1 MKNPEIITSHG
12 HSIPV
17 IMGGVMLGLLL
28 AALDGTI
35 MSTVMPTII
44 TRLGGME
51 FYTWPFTIYMLA
63 STISII
69 IFGKISDL
77 FGRKRVFNTGI
88 GIFLI
93 GSLLSGLSPGMIYL
107 ILFRLI
113 QGIGGG
119 ILLTVSF
126 IMVAELFPVW
136 ERGKYMGILAS
147 VFGIASIIGPL
158 IGGYITEH
166 IGWPWVF
173 YVNIPI
179 GILSF
184 CMIWRFFPDIA
195 PVAQSRS
202 IDYAGI
208 ITFTA
213 AMIPLFLGLSLAG
226 TVYPW
231 ASPEIIGMMGTSAI
245 LFIIFIRTQLKA
257 QEPVLAV
264 RMFHNRVY
272 AISMIDV
279 FLGNA
284 LFYAAI
290 IYLPLFVQD
299 VLKTNASM
307 AGMIITPMVISVV
320 LAAIVSGQVISRTR
334 RYKTLALFAFAIM
347 GVSTALFST
356 INTDTSFAELIFG
369 SILLGFGAGIMD
381 PLFSV
386 AAQNAFSPKEIG
398 VITSSLQFS
407 RNMGATVITPL
418 LAFVMYN
425 SLNITKGSVDISGL
439 SPDSLAHA
447 ISLVFEW
454 CLVIAIVSCALTL
467 LLEDAKL
474 KPREKPGEKSLMHPE
489 AQVS

>member
-1 MKNPEIITSHG
+1 MTNPDIIKSGG

-44 TRLGGME
+44 TQLGGME
-51 FYTWPFTIYMLA
+51 YYTWPFTVYMLA

-77 FGRKRVFNTGI
+77 FGRKQVFNAGI
-88 GIFLI
+88 VIFLA
-93 GSLLSGLSPGMIYL
+93 GSILSGLSPGMIYL

-126 IMVAELFPVW
+126 IMVAELFPIW

-158 IGGYITEH
+158 MGGYITEH
-166 IGWPWVF
+166 IGWPFVF
-173 YVNIPI
+173 FVNIPI

-184 CMIWRFFPDIA
+184 FMIWKYFPDIP

-213 AMIPLFLGLSLAG
+213 AMIPLFLALSMAG
-226 TVYPW
+226 TVYQW
-231 ASPEIIGMMGTSAI
+231 TSPEIIGMLLCSGI
-245 LFIIFIRTQLKA
+245 LFFLFIRTQLQAK
-257 QEPVLAV
+257 EPVLAV
-264 RMFHNRVY
+264 RMFQNKVY

-299 VLKTNASM
+299 VLNTNASM
-307 AGMIITPMVISVV
+307 AGMVITPMVISVV
-320 LAAIVSGQVISRTR
+320 LAAIISGQVLSRTR
-334 RYKTLALFAFAIM
+334 RYKTLALFAFALM
-347 GVSTALFST
+347 GISTALFST
-356 INTDTSFAELIFG
+356 ITPDTSFAELVFG
-369 SILLGFGAGIMD
+369 SILLGFGTGIMH

-407 RNMGATVITPL
+407 RNMGATIITPL

-425 SLNITKGSVDISGL
+425 SLNISNGAVDITRL
-439 SPDSLAHA
+439 SPDALAHA

-467 LLEDAKL
+467 LLKDAQL
-474 KPREKPGEKSLMHPE
+474 KPREKQGEKSPIHSE
-489 AQVS
+489 VQVS

>member
-1 MKNPEIITSHG
+1 MKNPEIITSYG

-51 FYTWPFTIYMLA
+51 SYTWPFTIYMLA

-77 FGRKRVFNTGI
+77 FGRKLVFNTGI

-93 GSLLSGLSPGMIYL
+93 GSLLSGLSPGMVYL

-126 IMVAELFPVW
+126 IMVAELFPIW

-158 IGGYITEH
+158 LGGYITEH

-369 SILLGFGAGIMD
+369 SILLGFGAGIMH

-474 KPREKPGEKSLMHPE
+474 KPREKPGEKSPMHPE